1 MKRALLGSV
10 VCGAFLLGTLQFAGA
25 DSKSRTDSRTDATPN
40 SADIIS
46 ATAGHKGKS
55 KLSHTVKLDGAVSE
69 SDPSLQILLQINIS
83 GNRDCEREIIWPPK
97 GRTQVIHCGVGEV
110 PKFATIAHPN
120 PKTLKFVFAKRAI
133 GSPAKY
139 GWRVITRDNGPGG
152 ADLDSLPNDKG
163 GKPVYVI
170 HKLR

>member
-1 MKRALLGSV
+1 MKRASLGFV

-40 SADIIS
+40 SVDIIS
-46 ATAGHKGKS
+46 ASAGHKGKS

-69 SDPSLQILLQINIS
+69 SDPNLQIILQMNIS
-83 GNRDCEREIIWPPK
+83 GNLDCEREIIWPPR
-97 GRTQVIHCGVGEV
+97 GRTHIVHCGLG
-110 PKFATIAHPN
+110 PIAKFATISQPT
-120 PKTLKFVFAKRAI
+120 PRTLRFVFNKRAV

-139 GWRVITRDNGPGG
+139 GWRVISRNGGPGG
-152 ADLDSLPNDKG
+152 ADLDSLPNEKG
-163 GKPVYVI
+163 GKPVYVR